1 MKETWIT
8 DLSFNIMLWVMHV
21 WRCFPLV
28 LVLFVKEWDAIIS
41 TYEKSKYN
49 DILYVKK
56 IK

>member
-49 DILYVKK
+49 DILYIKK